1 MIEIKMLPLGP
12 IQTNCY
18 VAICTETKHTA
29 VIDPS
34 DQGYDLARLLEEQEL
49 ELTHILLTHAHFDH
63 VGGLPDLKDAYPDV
77 PIYIHPDAIEMLSI
91 APRQA
96 ARFGLQVAEMPAAD
110 KMLADRDVIQVG
122 NVELTALYTP
132 GHAPGHIAFYN
143 AENSVVF
150 SGDALF
156 QGSIGRTD
164 LPGGDFNRLI
174 QSIEEK
180 LLTLPDETHVLSGHG
195 PATTIGRERVSNP
208 FLQ

>member
-1 MIEIKMLPLGP
+1 
-12 IQTNCY
+12 
-18 VAICTETKHTA
+18 
-29 VIDPS
+29 
-34 DQGYDLARLLEEQEL
+34 YDLARLLEEQEL